1 MLTCTG
7 RTRLSNPAAGGH
19 FQMTSQMTYVAMWIP
34 LVLLAAVGSDCRDD
48 CTSECADLLQKQE
61 QLFRGALEQT
71 FIDIEVHLRTVKAV
85 SEMKAAFEAHLRTA
99 QQNNAEQPL
108 MSGAASSDLPSFSVT
123 DSTHAQRF
131 MAFKIHV
138 RAGMSESDVLEL
150 AWATAPEDDL
160 SRVRAAGP
168 SVIGSSGESIPKCEL
183 STAEAVTLLR
193 QESASSAGVAAFA
206 SDNMVIVPCDTPASG
221 MQDRTWDA
229 LLVVM
234 PVADRGMRGLT
245 ANAVVLDTSAARLAL
260 PLQDH
265 ARRRVALSQRNVAT
279 GEVFNLFLSVFPD
292 TETVDKPPPAPYRSA
307 THDLEALVHSSSTQ
321 NVLNPNLIPQDRRAD
336 LRNRFD
342 GADAAASVLLDAMT
356 ATTYSEAMH
365 HTTVLSQL
373 LSRTTERQQFRAL
386 LLELQELHG
395 IDMHRRCGRTLR
407 WVQPK
412 Q

>member
-1 MLTCTG
+1 MRIG
-7 RTRLSNPAAGGH
+7 
-19 FQMTSQMTYVAMWIP
+19 VA
-34 LVLLAAVGSDCRDD
+34 LVLLAVGGSDCRDE
-48 CTSECADLLQKQE
+48 CTSECVDLLQTQE
-61 QLFRGALEQT
+61 LMFRGALEQT
-71 FIDIEVHLRTVKAV
+71 FIDIEAHLRTVKAV

-99 QQNNAEQPL
+99 QQNNAEWPL

-183 STAEAVTLLR
+183 STADAVTLLR

-206 SDNMVIVPCDTPASG
+206 SDNMVIVPCDTRVSG

-234 PVADRGMRGLT
+234 PVADGGMRGSWRELVEAEVLLT
-245 ANAVVLDTSAARLAL
+245 ANAVVLDTSAARLVL

-279 GEVFNLFLSVFPD
+279 GERFNLFLSVFPD
-292 TETVDKPPPAPYRSA
+292 TDTFDKPPPAPYRSA

-373 LSRTTERQQFRAL
+373 LSRTTERQRFRAL

>member
-1 MLTCTG
+1 M
-7 RTRLSNPAAGGH
+7 P
-19 FQMTSQMTYVAMWIP
+19 
-34 LVLLAAVGSDCRDD
+34 
-48 CTSECADLLQKQE
+48 
-61 QLFRGALEQT
+61 
-71 FIDIEVHLRTVKAV
+71 
-85 SEMKAAFEAHLRTA
+85 
-99 QQNNAEQPL
+99 
-108 MSGAASSDLPSFSVT
+108 
-123 DSTHAQRF
+123 
-131 MAFKIHV
+131 FKIHV

-150 AWATAPEDDL
+150 AWASAPEDDL

-183 STAEAVTLLR
+183 STADAVTLLR

-221 MQDRTWDA
+221 MQDQIWDA

-234 PVADRGMRGLT
+234 PVADGGMRGSWPELVEAEVLLT
-245 ANAVVLDTSAARLAL
+245 ANAVVLDTSAARLVL
-260 PLQDH
+260 PLRDH

-279 GEVFNLFLSVFPD
+279 GEVFNLFLSVFPETD
-292 TETVDKPPPAPYRSA
+292 TFDKTPPAPYRSA

-342 GADAAASVLLDAMT
+342 GADAAASMLLDAMT